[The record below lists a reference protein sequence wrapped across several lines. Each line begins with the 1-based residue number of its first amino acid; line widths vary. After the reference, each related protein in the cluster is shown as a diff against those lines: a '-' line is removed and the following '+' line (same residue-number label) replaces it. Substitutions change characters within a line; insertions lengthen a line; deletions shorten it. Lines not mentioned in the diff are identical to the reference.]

1 MTHELLPM
9 IQICLGF
16 TLELLHQ
23 AMMTAFSI
31 QQNNKLSSKLLQIQ
45 WDLPHSTATATEK
58 DEQED
63 NDDVN
68 NDMINPNHATNMNVP
83 TPLILAHTFGV
94 KEKIKWKICFF
105 MIHDDFYAFE
115 EDLQTSKENSFNT
128 PPSSLK

>member
-1 MTHELLPM
+1 M
-9 IQICLGF
+9 IWICLGF

-68 NDMINPNHATNMNVP
+68 NDMINPNHATKMNVP
-83 TPLILAHTFGV
+83 TLLILANTSHLGIQR
-94 KEKIKWKICFF
+94 KNKWNI
-105 MIHDDFYAFE
+105 MIHDDLYAFE
-115 EDLQTSKENSFNT
+115 EDLQTSKEISFNT
-128 PPSSLK
+128 PPSSLKEF